1 MRINKAE
8 CMKVFVAIGIVALL
22 LTNAT
27 ACGGTEDFTV
37 TSQVAANHTEE
48 ITIWGTNVNWPPAEG
63 MKLATTP
70 HGHEVQL
77 TKQDLQALN
86 KEQQIIVTS
95 SVDPSDN
102 HTHNFVI
109 KKPGR

>member
-37 TSQVAANHTEE
+37 TSQVAANHTHE
-48 ITIWGTNVNWPPAEG
+48 ITIWGTNVDWPPAEG
-63 MKLATTP
+63 REFTLL
-70 HGHEVQL
+70 GHELQL
-77 TKQDLQALN
+77 TKQDFQAL
-86 KEQQIIVTS
+86 KKGQQIIVTS
-95 SVDPSDN
+95 SADPRDN
-102 HTHNFVI
+102 HTHDFI
-109 KKPGR
+109 IQKPGR

>member
-37 TSQVAANHTEE
+37 TSQVAANHTHE
-48 ITIWGTNVNWPPAEG
+48 ITIWGTNVDWPPAEG
-63 MKLATTP
+63 RVVTTTP
-70 HGHEVQL
+70 YGHEVQL
-77 TKQDLQALN
+77 TKQDFQAL
-86 KEQQIIVTS
+86 KKGQQITVTS
-95 SVDPSDN
+95 SADPSDN
-102 HTHNFVI
+102 HTHDFII